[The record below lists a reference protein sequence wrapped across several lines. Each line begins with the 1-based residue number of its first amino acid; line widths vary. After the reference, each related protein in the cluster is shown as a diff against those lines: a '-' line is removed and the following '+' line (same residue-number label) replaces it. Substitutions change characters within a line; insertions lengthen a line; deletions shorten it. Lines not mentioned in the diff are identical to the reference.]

1 MAEDDIHQPNDKLL
15 KATFSQPENAR
26 AFFQNYLPADITV
39 GVDWDSLELEPCS
52 FIDERFA
59 SSESDLL
66 FRLKIEGGDAFL
78 YLLFEH
84 QSTEDPRMAFRLLR
98 YVMRI
103 WERFEGEHPPPAKFP
118 PVFPLV
124 LAQGKRPWKTG
135 PRLEELIDLRGR
147 VGEGLRRWQPAFEYR
162 LMELVRMSYAE
173 LAGTPEGVLTL
184 KALKAEPM
192 EELMTDVIWEDQ
204 LLFRISDSAL
214 RRLVRYIWDR
224 ESNVSRLRERIVKIQ
239 DERLRTKVMTISD
252 YFRQEGRQEGILEG
266 VQKGRQE
273 GIQEGIREGIQEGM
287 SRGQLAAFR
296 TAVLHALKIRHGGYP
311 EEIREALDGI
321 EDPHRLEELLEVA
334 FRSGS
339 VEEFG
344 QELRHFPAEDSGA

>member
-1 MAEDDIHQPNDKLL
+1 
-15 KATFSQPENAR
+15 
-26 AFFQNYLPADITV
+26 
-39 GVDWDSLELEPCS
+39 
-52 FIDERFA
+52 
-59 SSESDLL
+59 
-66 FRLKIEGGDAFL
+66 
-78 YLLFEH
+78 
-84 QSTEDPRMAFRLLR
+84 
-98 YVMRI
+98 MRI

-118 PVFPLV
+118 PVFPMV

-162 LMELVRMSYAE
+162 LLELVRMSYEE
-173 LAGTPEGVLTL
+173 LAGTPEGTMTL

-252 YFRQEGRQEGILEG
+252 YFRQEGMQEG
-266 VQKGRQE
+266 VQKGRQ
-273 GIQEGIREGIQEGM
+273 EGIQEGM

-296 TAVLHALKIRHGGYP
+296 TAVLHALKIRHGVCP
-311 EEIREALDGI
+311 EGVREALDGI
-321 EDPHRLEELLEVA
+321 EDPQRLEELLEVA

-344 QELRHFPAEDSGA
+344 QELRHVSGEESEG